1 LRALDFFCWWLDLD
15 LASSG
20 ATPWRAIKKIE
31 ELPMKKAFSLLSS
44 FVLVFAFT
52 AATAAAQ
59 TASWRQIV
67 GIIPSGNVVGSG
79 TGAVPGG
86 FLPWTTTAGAA
97 RVDLQ
102 NGEIQFSVRGLVFAG
117 GAPGITIGTPGPIT
131 GVKGTLVCDVDGS
144 ASGGNSVLVET
155 PSVRLSSTGDAAF
168 SGRVGTLPAVCS
180 SERDVA
186 FLVRASV
193 FGGNSVEGP
202 WIANGAV
209 LSIGRDDRDDDRH

>member
-1 LRALDFFCWWLDLD
+1 
-15 LASSG
+15 
-20 ATPWRAIKKIE
+20 
-31 ELPMKKAFSLLSS
+31 MKKTAGLLSLSLL
-44 FVLVFAFT
+44 VLALMAT
-52 AATAAAQ
+52 TAAAQ

-67 GIIPSGNVVGSG
+67 GIIPAGNVVGSG

-97 RVDLQ
+97 RVNLR

-155 PSVRLSSTGDAAF
+155 PSVPLSSTGDAAF
-168 SGRVGTLPAVCS
+168 SGKVGPLPAVCS
-180 SERDVA
+180 SERDLA

-209 LSIGRDDRDDDRH
+209 LFTSRDDRSEDRH

>member
-1 LRALDFFCWWLDLD
+1 
-15 LASSG
+15 
-20 ATPWRAIKKIE
+20 
-31 ELPMKKAFSLLSS
+31 MKKTAGLLSLSLL
-44 FVLVFAFT
+44 VLALMAT
-52 AATAAAQ
+52 TAAAQ

-67 GIIPSGNVVGSG
+67 GIIPAGNVVGSG

-97 RVDLQ
+97 RVNLR

-155 PSVRLSSTGDAAF
+155 PSVRLSATGDAAF
-168 SGRVGTLPAVCS
+168 SGKLGPLPAVCS
-180 SERDVA
+180 SERDLA

-209 LSIGRDDRDDDRH
+209 LFTSRDDGSEDRH